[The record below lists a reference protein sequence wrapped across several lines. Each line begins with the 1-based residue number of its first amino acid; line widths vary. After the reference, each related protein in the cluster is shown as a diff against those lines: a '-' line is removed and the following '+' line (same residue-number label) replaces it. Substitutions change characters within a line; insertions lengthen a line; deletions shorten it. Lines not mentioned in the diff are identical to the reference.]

1 MYNYVI
7 RQVIVLKNNKSVS
20 KRVLSLVM
28 SVVLVVSTFMSVM
41 VVDASVCRRLLYF

>member
-41 VVDASVCRRLLYF
+41 VVDAAAR